1 MFMAKDDCG
10 SIQML
15 TDVSIDPAG
24 TIWAANNWNALDGM
38 AGLNLGRRIGL
49 HGHLWRGPAKHG
61 SKKAMKVIASLVG
74 PAPQPQPNPTG
85 AMASDDGVRAFA
97 DGVGCSVAATAAWA
111 WA

>member
-49 HGHLWRGPAKHG
+49 HGHLWRGVTGEAAAHG
-61 SKKAMKVIASLVG
+61 HRPKPLTNPRPCDDIIFSSFRG
-74 PAPQPQPNPTG
+74 QPN
-85 AMASDDGVRAFA
+85 
-97 DGVGCSVAATAAWA
+97 TAAKKR
-111 WA
+111 